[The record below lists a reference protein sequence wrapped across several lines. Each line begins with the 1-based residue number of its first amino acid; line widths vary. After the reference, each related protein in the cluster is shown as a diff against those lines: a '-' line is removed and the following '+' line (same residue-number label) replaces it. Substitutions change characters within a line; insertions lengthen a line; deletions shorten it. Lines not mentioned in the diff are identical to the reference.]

1 MNLWAAS
8 AVISCEGLRPLLI
21 ADSSV
26 KPAPRN
32 ILWDRVWSLPRAV
45 ALPIT
50 FMERVLEDK
59 ILLAHG
65 SGGKLAHELVEK
77 SFVKALANPF
87 LAKLDDSAVIDLSG
101 RLAFTTDSY
110 VVSPIFFP
118 GGDIG
123 KLAVCGTVND
133 LAMSGA
139 KPLYLSLSFI
149 IEEGLPRAEL
159 DQIVDSTRKAAQEAE
174 VEIVTGDTKV
184 VHRGSADKLFINTAG
199 VGIIAEGVN
208 ISGSNAR
215 PGDRVILSGTIG
227 DHGIAVLS
235 QREGLSFSTRLE
247 SDCAPLGNLVAEMLA
262 ASPNIHCLRDPTRG
276 GLATSLNELAKQS
289 KVGIRIEEEKIP
301 VREEV
306 LAACEMLGF
315 DPLYVAN
322 EGKLVAIVPTEDA
335 DRVLGAMRR
344 NRYGKSAAIIGEVRG
359 EQPGR
364 VVMKTVLGASRIV
377 DMLVGDLLPRIC

>member
-1 MNLWAAS
+1 M
-8 AVISCEGLRPLLI
+8 EG
-21 ADSSV
+21 
-26 KPAPRN
+26 
-32 ILWDRVWSLPRAV
+32 ILH
-45 ALPIT
+45 
-50 FMERVLEDK
+50 DK
-59 ILLAHG
+59 IILAHG

-77 SFVKALANPF
+77 TFVKALANPL
-87 LAKLDDSAVIDLSG
+87 LAKLDDSAVFDFSG

-139 KPLYLSLSFI
+139 RPLYLSLAFI
-149 IEEGLPRAEL
+149 IEEGLLQDEL
-159 DQIVDSTRKAAQEAE
+159 TKITGSVQEAAQEAG

-184 VHRGSADKLFINTAG
+184 VNRGSADKLFINTAG
-199 VGIIAEGVN
+199 VGIIPEGVN

-215 PGDRVILSGTIG
+215 PGDRVMLSGTIG

-235 QREGLSFSTRLE
+235 QREGLSFSTQLE
-247 SDCAPLGNLVAEMLA
+247 SDCAPLGGLVAEMLK
-262 ASPNIHCLRDPTRG
+262 ASSNIHCLRDPTRG
-276 GLATSLNELAKQS
+276 GLATTLNELAEQS
-289 KVGIRIEEEKIP
+289 KVGVRIEEEKLP

-306 LAACEMLGF
+306 LGACEMLGF

-322 EGKLVAIVPTEDA
+322 EGKLVAIVAAEDA
-335 DRVLGAMRR
+335 DRILGAMQR
-344 NRYGKSAAIIGEVRG
+344 NRYGKGAAIIGEVRA
-359 EQPGR
+359 EHPGR
-364 VVMKTVLGASRIV
+364 VVMKTLLGASRIV

>member
-1 MNLWAAS
+1 L
-8 AVISCEGLRPLLI
+8 
-21 ADSSV
+21 
-26 KPAPRN
+26 K
-32 ILWDRVWSLPRAV
+32 
-45 ALPIT
+45 
-50 FMERVLEDK
+50 DK

-77 SFVKALANPF
+77 SFLKALANPF
-87 LAKLDDSAVIDLSG
+87 LAKLDDSAVFDLSG

-123 KLAVCGTVND
+123 KLAVYGTVND

-139 KPLYLSLSFI
+139 KPLYLSLAFI
-149 IEEGLPRAEL
+149 IEEGLPQSEL
-159 DQIVDSTRKAAQEAE
+159 EEIVNSVQEAAKKAR

-184 VHRGSADKLFINTAG
+184 VHRGSADKLFINTSG
-199 VGIIAEGVN
+199 VGIIPEGVN
-208 ISGSNAR
+208 ISGSNAS
-215 PGDRVILSGTIG
+215 PGDRVLLSGSIG

-235 QREGLSFSTRLE
+235 QREGLSFSTQLE
-247 SDCAPLGNLVAEMLA
+247 SDCAPLGSLVAEMLV

-276 GLATSLNELAKQS
+276 GLATTLNELAKQS
-289 KVGIRIEEEKIP
+289 KVSIRIEEEKVP

-306 LAACEMLGF
+306 VAACEMLGF

-322 EGKLVAIVPTEDA
+322 EGKLVAIVPAKDA
-335 DRVLGAMRR
+335 DKILKAMRE
-344 NRYGKSAAIIGEVRG
+344 NHYGRGAAIIGEVKA
-359 EQPGR
+359 EHPGR
-364 VVMKTVLGASRIV
+364 VVMKTCLGASRIV

>member
-1 MNLWAAS
+1 M
-8 AVISCEGLRPLLI
+8 
-21 ADSSV
+21 
-26 KPAPRN
+26 K
-32 ILWDRVWSLPRAV
+32 
-45 ALPIT
+45 
-50 FMERVLEDK
+50 DK

-65 SGGKLAHELVEK
+65 SGGKLAHELVERI
-77 SFVKALANPF
+77 FLKALANPL
-87 LAKLDDSAVIDLSG
+87 LAKLDDSAVFDLSG

-123 KLAVCGTVND
+123 KLAVYGTVND

-149 IEEGLPRAEL
+149 IEEGLPQDEL
-159 DQIVDSTRKAAQEAE
+159 SQVVDSIQKAAQQAE

-199 VGIIAEGVN
+199 VGIIPKGVD

-215 PGDRVILSGTIG
+215 PGDKVLVSGTIG

-235 QREGLSFSTRLE
+235 QREGLSFSTQLE
-247 SDCAPLGNLVAEMLA
+247 SDCAPLGGLVAEMLA

-276 GLATSLNELAKQS
+276 GLATTLNELAKQS
-289 KVGIRIEEEKIP
+289 KVSIRIEEERIP

-322 EGKLVAIVPTEDA
+322 EGKLVAIMTAEDA
-335 DRVLGAMRR
+335 DKVLKAMRG
-344 NRYGKSAAIIGEVRG
+344 NHYGKEAAIIGEVRA
-359 EQPGR
+359 EHPGR
-364 VVMKTVLGASRIV
+364 VVMKTCLGSSRII

>member
-1 MNLWAAS
+1 ME
-8 AVISCEGLRPLLI
+8 VI
-21 ADSSV
+21 
-26 KPAPRN
+26 
-32 ILWDRVWSLPRAV
+32 
-45 ALPIT
+45 
-50 FMERVLEDK
+50 LEDK

-87 LAKLDDSAVIDLSG
+87 LAKLDDSAVIELSG
-101 RLAFTTDSY
+101 KLAFTTDSY

-123 KLAVCGTVND
+123 KLAVYGTVND

-139 KPLYLSLSFI
+139 RPLYLSLAFI
-149 IEEGLPRAEL
+149 IEEGLSQAEL
-159 DQIVDSTRKAAQEAE
+159 NKIVASTQRAAQEAG
-174 VEIVTGDTKV
+174 VQIVTGDTKV

-199 VGIIAEGVN
+199 VGVIPEGVD
-208 ISGSNAR
+208 ISGSKAR

-247 SDCAPLGNLVAEMLA
+247 SDCVPLNSLVAAMLA
-262 ASPNIHCLRDPTRG
+262 AGPDIHCLRDPTRG
-276 GLATSLNELAKQS
+276 GLATTLNELAKQS

-322 EGKLVAIVPTEDA
+322 EGKLVAIVPAEDA
-335 DRVLGAMRR
+335 DKVLEAMQE
-344 NRYGKSAAIIGEVRG
+344 NQYGKDAAGGHENLFG
-359 EQPGR
+359 GFPYH
-364 VVMKTVLGASRIV
+364 
-377 DMLVGDLLPRIC
+377 